1 MKFGVSKNILRTSK
15 YTAIA
20 VTISKDTTGIVDEN
34 GHKILPAG
42 TVLSGV
48 DGSVFDDETQ
58 ARVAVKAT
66 GEAVA
71 DGILLNDVDLTNK
84 DAAGACVYQGEL
96 YADKVIGYADT
107 LKTQLPLIKF
117 VK

>member
-20 VTISKDTTGIVDEN
+20 VTISKDTTGVIDVN

-42 TVLSGV
+42 TVLAGV
-48 DGSVFDDETQ
+48 GGSVFDDETQ

-71 DGILLNDVDLTNK
+71 DGVLLNDTDVTEK

-96 YADKVIGYADT
+96 YADKIIDYTDA
-107 LKTQLPLIKF
+107 LKEQLSLIKF